1 MTVLAAGTV
10 EGRRAATGRE
20 LFVLVAAAQLA
31 ASLQFIMIGVALA
44 EIVSDLHTS
53 LRWASWSISLFTMA
67 QAISLPVLGQ
77 LSDRVGRR
85 AVFVG
90 GIAMFGA
97 ASIACA
103 VAPHVAVLIAARA
116 VQGAAAGSLL
126 PSAYGI
132 IGDAYPGPGRA
143 RALGLLS
150 SVFPL
155 GAIIG
160 PNVGG
165 LLVDHLGWRSTF
177 LVTVPIAGIVA
188 VWGWCRLPPPM
199 SAAPGR
205 LGRTINSRAALWL
218 ALAVGALMIALTEL
232 GRDDGEVAPWFVATC
247 LGVSVVGGAAFVR
260 GEQRADQPLIGVE
273 LLRRRPFAVLN
284 VLNFLYGVCV
294 FGMVSFVALYA
305 QDAYGFTAS
314 KTGVV
319 LVPRALAMMG
329 TSVVASMLI
338 LRTGY
343 RRPIAAG
350 LVTIALSGLLLAAGP
365 ELGAQLGIPGAV
377 YLAAVLGVLGVG
389 LGIGGP
395 SVNQAGMD
403 LLPDRVAAVTG
414 TRGMFRALGGA
425 LGTAAIAAFAGRS
438 PSYAEGLERSFL
450 GLAVVSLVALPLLLR
465 IPDRPSG

>member
-1 MTVLAAGTV
+1 VAVTAVAPGAV
-10 EGRRAATGRE
+10 VGRRTASGPE
-20 LFVLVAAAQLA
+20 LFLLVAAAQLA

-44 EIVSDLHTS
+44 EIVDDLDTS

-77 LSDRVGRR
+77 LSDRIGRR
-85 AVFVG
+85 VVFVG
-90 GIAMFGA
+90 GIATFGA
-97 ASIACA
+97 ASVVCA
-103 VAPHVAVLIAARA
+103 VSPHVAVLIAARA

-165 LLVDHLGWRSTF
+165 LLVDHAGWRSTF
-177 LVTVPIAGIVA
+177 LVTVPIAGMVA
-188 VWGWCRLPPPM
+188 VWGWRRLPQQRRD
-199 SAAPGR
+199 AHGR
-205 LGRTINSRAALWL
+205 IEPRGALYL
-218 ALAVGALMIALTEL
+218 AVSVGALMIAVTEL
-232 GRDDGEVAPWFVATC
+232 GRDSGQVAPWFVVTS
-247 LGVSVVGGAAFVR
+247 LVVSLAVGALFVR
-260 GEQRADQPLIGVE
+260 HERRASQPLIGIE
-273 LLRRRPFAVLN
+273 LLRRRPFAALN
-284 VLNFLYGVCV
+284 ALNFLYGMCV
-294 FGMVSFVALYA
+294 FGMVSFVPLYA
-305 QDAYGFTAS
+305 QEAYGFTAS
-314 KTGVV
+314 KTGFV
-319 LVPRALAMMG
+319 LVPRALAMMV
-329 TSVVASMLI
+329 TSVVASVLI
-338 LRTGY
+338 VRTGY

-350 LVTIALSGLLLAAGP
+350 LTTIALSGLLLSVGPVLGERLGLPLPVYVAG
-365 ELGAQLGIPGAV
+365 
-377 YLAAVLGVLGVG
+377 VLGVLGIG

-395 SVNQAGMD
+395 SANQAGID

-438 PSYAEGLERSFL
+438 ASYAEGLEQSF
-450 GLAVVSLVALPLLLR
+450 AIVAAISLIALTLMRR